1 MTQLSAFTEKSKKAI
16 LKSIKMAEE
25 CGYKYLEPQVLM
37 AGITNEGRDML
48 SYMLQYLQI
57 DRINFCKK
65 VSETIVMADEISDEA
80 PQLSESTTA
89 ILQFSKEL
97 SRQNRCELIPIEF
110 IFFSMILVPSKVQD
124 IFSEYGISEEQLADA
139 VRHYRRDNEV
149 PQNTES
155 DNNTAVEYPNLKKYA
170 RNLCDDARNGL
181 IHNAIGRD
189 DEIRRVIHIL
199 SRQTKNN
206 PILVGEPGTG
216 KTAIVEGLAHRI
228 VEGDI
233 PRELSDIQ
241 LYSLDMASLIAGA
254 SHMGE
259 FEERLK
265 GVIDEVSNSDG
276 RIIIFIDEIH
286 LLIGEGRTS
295 GAMDAANIMKPELA
309 RGRMKVIGATTFDEF
324 KKYIEQDKA
333 FERRFQKVSVEEPDE
348 EAALAILRGIRV
360 RLEEFHKIRIKDE
373 AIRAAVK
380 LSMRYIQDRYLP
392 DKAIDL
398 LDEASAKMK
407 IARSS
412 APTELDSLRRKITTK
427 EIECESLRRD
437 DENNPE
443 IIRLQE
449 EISNL
454 KEEENSLHAKWQ
466 SERQLLDEI
475 QNRRNEIARLNED
488 KQLAE
493 SQGVASSVV
502 SLTMRIRTLEDEI
515 SHLLESLND
524 DSSEAI
530 LKPEMDELDVMSVI
544 TSWTGI
550 PVSKLNEA
558 ESEKLA
564 HIEDY
569 LNQTVIG
576 QDEAKSVVANAIR
589 RNRMGFS
596 DENKPIGS
604 FLFLGTTGVG
614 KTELC
619 KALSEFLFDSRDAL
633 IRIDMSEY
641 QQEHE
646 VAKLFGA
653 PPGYIGHEEGGQLT
667 EAVRRKPYSVIL
679 FDEIEKA
686 HPKVFETLLQ
696 VLDDGRMTDG
706 KGRTIN
712 FKNTIIVMTSN
723 IGHRVIYSTLQGQHQ
738 LSRPYVGYHTEQQ
751 TLEANDNGIVTNEKI
766 VRAKALILSELK
778 SKVAPEF
785 INRIDEI
792 VMFLPLTK
800 DDVKKIVLLQIA
812 SLKKKMES
820 RGLIIEVEE
829 DAIDFLVKVGY
840 QPEYGAR
847 PIKRAINS
855 YLIDDLSLCIIN
867 GNISKDKEIVVNANE
882 DSLVFTNKIN

>member
-1 MTQLSAFTEKSKKAI
+1 MTELNAFTEKSKKA
-16 LKSIKMAEE
+16 LLRSLRMAEE
-25 CGYKYLEPQVLM
+25 CGYQYLEPQVLM
-37 AGITNEGRDML
+37 AGIANEGRDML
-48 SYMLQYLQI
+48 SYMLQYLQV
-57 DRINFCKK
+57 DRIEFCRK
-65 VSETIVMADEISDEA
+65 VSDTIVMADEMSQEP
-80 PQLSESTTA
+80 PQLSESTNS
-89 ILQFSKEL
+89 ILEISREL

-110 IFFSMILVPSKVQD
+110 IFFSMILVPSKVQE
-124 IFSEYGISEEQLADA
+124 IFSSYEISEEHLADA
-139 VRHYRRDNEV
+139 VRHYRRDNDAA
-149 PQNTES
+149 QNVES
-155 DNNTAVEYPNLKKYA
+155 NNTDEHPNLKRYA
-170 RNLCDDARNGL
+170 RNLCEDARNGL

-189 DEIRRVIHIL
+189 DEIRRIIHIL

-228 VEGDI
+228 IEGDV

-276 RIIIFIDEIH
+276 KIIIFIDEIH

-380 LSMRYIQDRYLP
+380 LSMRYIQDRFLP

-723 IGHRVIYSTLQGQHQ
+723 LGHRVIYSTLQGQHQ
-738 LSRPYVGYHTEQQ
+738 LSRPFVGYRTEQQ
-751 TLEANDNGIVTNEKI
+751 FIEGNDNGIVTNEKI
-766 VRAKALILSELK
+766 SRAKVLILSELK

-812 SLKKKMES
+812 SLKNKMES

-855 YLIDDLSLCIIN
+855 YLIDDLSLSIIN

-882 DSLVFTNKIN
+882 DSLVFTNKNN